1 MAITKAT
8 TLANFASGIT
18 GIGSVGIGTTDPR
31 LDLEI
36 NGDVRLS
43 DNSPRLFL
51 YDSNATGASSATGG
65 FEVFDKDGN
74 KNVFVGAFAPN
85 ADNLIFGVTGSEK
98 LRIDSSGNI
107 GIGTDDASW
116 GVSTGLIVGDGASA
130 EGITLFSNST
140 NVGDLAFA
148 DATSGTARYSGLI
161 RYDHSDDS
169 LALRTNSSERLRIK
183 SDGKVGISQTDPNA
197 TLHLGGNAAAHGDLT
212 NPAFQI
218 GGTGTYRFGIYT
230 GNEDAVIANENGDN
244 GIKIRVKTWGTA
256 AQFTNSAWSKDSV
269 NYPGI
274 ILGSDSEHVVGYGNS
289 IATSGDVGDNTFIRG
304 RNIELYTY
312 DRIFF
317 RTGSGGSDWMRFYS
331 GTYNA
336 SMNLTNDGYL
346 LIGYSSSNGSYKLQ
360 VNSQIY
366 ATSSTIATSDQRYKE
381 NIQSLDGCYDIVKQL
396 NPVSF
401 TWKNDA
407 NVYHPTEVESYE
419 NEILDDDGNKT
430 GTFETVTSPK
440 LLREGHN
447 FPTGTQV
454 GFLAQEVQSALSG
467 KSWVDSIIKSNSR
480 PQYDDDGNKLS
491 EDESFYGIAEGNMIS
506 VLTSA
511 LKESIA
517 KIEELQIKVT
527 SLESHVGIAST

>member
-43 DNSPRLFL
+43 DNSPRIEFHDL
-51 YDSNATGASSATGG
+51 NAAANTNCTGG
-65 FEVFDKDGN
+65 LEVYDQNGSRGI
-74 KNVFVGAFAPN
+74 FVGATEGSN
-85 ADNLIFGVTGSEK
+85 QINFGV
-98 LRIDSSGNI
+98 SGVERARVTQQGI
-107 GIGTDDASW
+107 GIGT
-116 GVSTGLIVGDGASA
+116 TGSSHPLTIN
-130 EGITLFSNST
+130 EGSSGNKFLLLQKNSGQTLFTINEDGDNRIILNAAHASGELMVQTNST
-140 NVGDLAFA
+140 
-148 DATSGTARYSGLI
+148 
-161 RYDHSDDS
+161 
-169 LALRTNSSERLRIK
+169 ERLRIK
-183 SDGKVGISQTDPNA
+183 SDGKVGISQDDPNA
-197 TLHLGGNAAAHGDLT
+197 TLHLGGDAAAHGDAT

-218 GGTGTYRFGIYT
+218 GGAGSYRFGIYT
-230 GNEDAVIANENGDN
+230 ENENAVIACPNGDD
-244 GIKIRVKTWGTA
+244 GIKISVKTWGTV
-256 AQFTNSAWSKDSV
+256 AQFYNSAWGVSGTY
-269 NYPGI
+269 YPGI
-274 ILGSDSEHVVGYGNS
+274 ILGGDSEHVVGYGNS
-289 IATSGDVGDNTFIRG
+289 IAATGDLGDNTFIRG
-304 RNIELYTY
+304 RNVEIYTY
-312 DRIFF
+312 DRVFF
-317 RTGSGGSDWMRFYS
+317 RTGSGSNDWMRFYS
-331 GTYNA
+331 GTGTA
-336 SMNLTNDGYL
+336 SMNLTRDGYL
-346 LIGYSSSNGSYKLQ
+346 LLGYQSSNGSYRLQ

-407 NVYHPTEVESYE
+407 NVYHPTEMESYE

-430 GTFETVTSPK
+430 GTFETITSPK
-440 LLREGHN
+440 MLREGHN

-454 GFLAQEVQSALSG
+454 GFLAQEVQSTLSG
-467 KSWVDSIIKSNSR
+467 KSWVDSIVKSNSR